1 MSTTNVYGSVRA
13 WPSDEYWNF
22 GGYVQFTNS
31 RGISLKVPVN
41 RDYDLLPTVIESGV
55 YELTIALGRETPAF
69 IVTITGKDWD
79 IANHLPPIVTPT
91 NIVAQGDK
99 GDKGDRGDPGPKG
112 DKGDPGPK
120 GDPGKPG
127 EHGVPGR
134 SGIKGDRGDPG
145 PKGDKGDPGPKG
157 DPGKPGERGV
167 PGRPGI
173 KGDRGDPV
181 PKGDRG
187 DPGMPGEKGIKGDKG
202 DPGPKGDRGDT
213 GTPGPLSPA
222 TEITVELLNGFEN
235 VGSYVLKYAEIATNA
250 YMISGLIKGDITKQ
264 AARLPFT
271 LSKPCFL
278 SAFTYNGITI
288 TPAIGGNGVIDF
300 PASYREPVNAT
311 GVTYVGIN
319 GVFHK

>member
-127 EHGVPGR
+127 E
-134 SGIKGDRGDPG
+134 
-145 PKGDKGDPGPKG
+145 
-157 DPGKPGERGV
+157 RGV

-173 KGDRGDPV
+173 KGDRGDPG

-202 DPGPKGDRGDT
+202 DPGPKGDRGDP

>member
-31 RGISLKVPVN
+31 RGISLKIPVN

-91 NIVAQGDK
+91 NIVARGDK
-99 GDKGDRGDPGPKG
+99 GD
-112 DKGDPGPK
+112 
-120 GDPGKPG
+120 
-127 EHGVPGR
+127 
-134 SGIKGDRGDPG
+134 KGDRGDPG

-173 KGDRGDPV
+173 KGDRGDPG

>member
-41 RDYDLLPTVIESGV
+41 RDYDLLPTVIESVV

-127 EHGVPGR
+127 E
-134 SGIKGDRGDPG
+134 
-145 PKGDKGDPGPKG
+145 
-157 DPGKPGERGV
+157 RGV

-173 KGDRGDPV
+173 KGDRGDPG

>member
-91 NIVAQGDK
+91 NIVARGDK
-99 GDKGDRGDPGPKG
+99 GD
-112 DKGDPGPK
+112 
-120 GDPGKPG
+120 
-127 EHGVPGR
+127 
-134 SGIKGDRGDPG
+134 KGDRGDPG

-173 KGDRGDPV
+173 KGDRGDPG

-202 DPGPKGDRGDT
+202 DPGPKGDRGDP

>member
-99 GDKGDRGDPGPKG
+99 GDKGDRGDPG
-112 DKGDPGPK
+112 
-120 GDPGKPG
+120 
-127 EHGVPGR
+127 
-134 SGIKGDRGDPG
+134 
-145 PKGDKGDPGPKG
+145 
-157 DPGKPGERGV
+157 
-167 PGRPGI
+167 
-173 KGDRGDPV
+173 

>member
-31 RGISLKVPVN
+31 RGISLKIPVN

-127 EHGVPGR
+127 E
-134 SGIKGDRGDPG
+134 
-145 PKGDKGDPGPKG
+145 
-157 DPGKPGERGV
+157 RGV

-173 KGDRGDPV
+173 KGDRGDPG

>member
-31 RGISLKVPVN
+31 RGISLKIPVN

-79 IANHLPPIVTPT
+79 VANHLPPIVTPT

-127 EHGVPGR
+127 E
-134 SGIKGDRGDPG
+134 
-145 PKGDKGDPGPKG
+145 
-157 DPGKPGERGV
+157 RGV

-173 KGDRGDPV
+173 KGDRGDPG

-187 DPGMPGEKGIKGDKG
+187 DPGMHGEKGIKGDK
-202 DPGPKGDRGDT
+202 
-213 GTPGPLSPA
+213 
-222 TEITVELLNGFEN
+222 
-235 VGSYVLKYAEIATNA
+235 
-250 YMISGLIKGDITKQ
+250 
-264 AARLPFT
+264 
-271 LSKPCFL
+271 
-278 SAFTYNGITI
+278 
-288 TPAIGGNGVIDF
+288 
-300 PASYREPVNAT
+300 
-311 GVTYVGIN
+311 
-319 GVFHK
+319 

>member
-1 MSTTNVYGSVRA
+1 MSTTKVCGSVRA

-127 EHGVPGR
+127 E
-134 SGIKGDRGDPG
+134 
-145 PKGDKGDPGPKG
+145 
-157 DPGKPGERGV
+157 RGV

-173 KGDRGDPV
+173 KGDRGDPG

-202 DPGPKGDRGDT
+202 DPGPKGDRGDP